1 MRRASMDSDWAR
13 TGRTSGGNRGTHEP
27 AATKGQVLAGSRYKF
42 MALPTGQGPSDG
54 TPRAD

>member
-54 TPRAD
+54 TPD